1 LELICEKFDKSDSLN
16 PTLNIIKILKDNFP
30 SQSSALP
37 TEKCS
42 DFFQLMGNL
51 LSLYFSNQQEDK
63 TDGKEVVPEID
74 IKTILI
80 ESLIRLK
87 DLEST
92 EQYGETVSDSKL
104 AGLMD
109 LILQLL
115 KSYPIEQDYEG
126 FMQFVQEQE
135 IEHEIFYEL
144 LFYVPGKTKNPNLN
158 KCKST

>member
-1 LELICEKFDKSDSLN
+1 
-16 PTLNIIKILKDNFP
+16 
-30 SQSSALP
+30 
-37 TEKCS
+37 
-42 DFFQLMGNL
+42 M
-51 LSLYFSNQQEDK
+51 
-63 TDGKEVVPEID
+63 PEID

-126 FMQFVQEQE
+126 FMQFVQEHE